1 MRKLDN
7 TIEINGRRGRAR
19 KQIVGYTVRIAG
31 HLEKSTLD
39 LNGDVTIDNQSDGD
53 ALISGAIPDQARL
66 MKLLLQ
72 LHNVGITILSVKALI
87 RRR

>member
-1 MRKLDN
+1 MRKLDDP
-7 TIEINGRRGRAR
+7 IEINVRRGRAR
-19 KQIVGYTVRIAG
+19 KQIVSYTVRIAG
-31 HLEKSTLD
+31 HLEPSTLD

-53 ALISGAIPDQARL
+53 ALLSGAIPDQAML